1 MTMRHMR
8 WLMALPI
15 LLVAGFAA
23 QNPKGSCTDIP
34 LRVTIRDP
42 VVDPI
47 TGETLTSAITSDGR
61 GEYVNGVSGVSA
73 VINVCSSTYDAVVI
87 VKAPKRTFTYQ
98 FTPPIPDSI
107 IQEQPTWVPGTWSIS
122 GWINVRNLLYSK
134 QPFTTH
140 VGSTFTLPG
149 NGSTYRLRFMPFTV
163 DAPDMHT
170 NPNEILGE
178 NTPYSSSNAKVYP
191 QPFDCNSGGT
201 TKPSWIV
208 VGNNLNDQGILQVG
222 TLRKLINGQGSS
234 THEGQYMMPFELRI
248 EALQCFTY

>member
-1 MTMRHMR
+1 MTIRHTL
-8 WLMALPI
+8 WLMAIPI
-15 LLVAGFAA
+15 LLVGGFAA

-34 LRVTIRDP
+34 LRVTIRNP

-73 VINVCSSTYDAVVI
+73 VINVCSGTYDAVVI

-98 FTPPIPDSI
+98 FTPPIPGSI
-107 IQEQPTWVPGTWSIS
+107 IQEQPTWVPGIWAVS
-122 GWINVRNLLYSK
+122 GWINVRNILYSK
-134 QPFTTH
+134 QSFSTH
-140 VGSTFTLPG
+140 MGSTFSLPA

-163 DAPDMHT
+163 DAPDLHT
-170 NPNEILGE
+170 NPNEIPGE
-178 NTPYSSSNAKVYP
+178 NTPYPSSYARVYP

-222 TLRKLINGQGSS
+222 TLHKGL
-234 THEGQYMMPFELRI
+234 THEGQYTMPFELRI